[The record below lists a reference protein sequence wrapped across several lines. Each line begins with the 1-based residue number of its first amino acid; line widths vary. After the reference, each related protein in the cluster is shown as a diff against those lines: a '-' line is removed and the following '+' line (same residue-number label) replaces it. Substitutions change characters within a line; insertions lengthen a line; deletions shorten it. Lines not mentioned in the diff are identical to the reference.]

1 MSLERL
7 ACLSRGEMYAASVS
21 CDTFPLQQLHAVV
34 SGVTVTDLAAAR
46 ARTQP
51 NTSRYIVTKEL
62 FFHSE

>member
-1 MSLERL
+1 MPVCHVVRCTLL
-7 ACLSRGEMYAASVS
+7 LSAVIRSQR
-21 CDTFPLQQLHAVV
+21 QQLHAVV
-34 SGVTVTDLAAAR
+34 SGVTVTDLAAAS